1 MAVTQVYVRSPTRY
15 AGSRPPYDRIGAASR
30 LFSNTRCM
38 AVRLF
43 GSGVISPR
51 SNAATVRNECGEVWP
66 RLVQAVEAH
75 RAAGED
81 ALLRRGRCA
90 LQPLAHHVGRAGEET
105 VAMRVVGCPHD

>member
-1 MAVTQVYVRSPTRY
+1 MAVTQVYVRRPTRY

-51 SNAATVRNECGEVWP
+51 SNAATVRN
-66 RLVQAVEAH
+66 
-75 RAAGED
+75 
-81 ALLRRGRCA
+81 
-90 LQPLAHHVGRAGEET
+90 
-105 VAMRVVGCPHD
+105 